1 MIPPK
6 PADAPTYPAESV
18 AASAGIRPSRRAVL
32 AAAVW
37 TLVVAGTSSGVT
49 LAVVSGDGPRTTAV
63 PASSPSI
70 WQDTRTY
77 PDDAAQG
84 PEAQQTSSP
93 SADVYTMG
101 QKAKSGGVTVVVKKV
116 RESPTL
122 TIDDID
128 TPKTLKAGDGAKYVI
143 VESTVYNDGRR
154 SFDPV
159 CGGGISQGL
168 VDAEGRTFDM
178 IQDAYRVKENSR
190 AKVCFEEVQP
200 GFKRDVVF
208 IYKLPAEAHPAQW
221 AFSGARGEVEG
232 DLAAVRIEG
241 PASG

>member
-1 MIPPK
+1 M
-6 PADAPTYPAESV
+6 
-18 AASAGIRPSRRAVL
+18 
-32 AAAVW
+32 
-37 TLVVAGTSSGVT
+37 
-49 LAVVSGDGPRTTAV
+49 SGDGPSTTAA

-84 PEAQQTSSP
+84 SEAQQTPSP
-93 SADVYTMG
+93 SADIYTMG
-101 QKAKSGGVTVVVKKV
+101 QRAKSGSATVVVKKV

-122 TIDDID
+122 TIDDTD
-128 TPKTLKAGDGAKYVI
+128 TPKTLEAGDGAKYVI

-168 VDAEGRTFDM
+168 VGAEGRTFDM

-190 AKVCFEEVQP
+190 AKVCSEEVQP

-208 IYKLPAEAHPAQW
+208 VYKLPAEAHPVQW
-221 AFSGARGEVEG
+221 AFSGSRGELEG
-232 DLAAVRIEG
+232 DLAAVKIAG